1 MQSGLVGSLSQLT
14 MLFCDTAA
22 ATVGL
27 MRSVKASRTIRRK
40 LEYAVVAVD
49 GDGILEEV
57 VVAVLDPDDLWCNR
71 GRIML

>member
-1 MQSGLVGSLSQLT
+1 

-27 MRSVKASRTIRRK
+27 MRSVKTSRTIIRK
-40 LEYAVVAVD
+40 LEYAIVAVD
-49 GDGILEEV
+49 GDDNLEEV
-57 VVAVLDPDDLWCNR
+57 VDAVVVVLGPDDRWCNR